1 MKNEKLQKQ
10 QQLFVRY
17 NILTVFMLG
26 CKKGW
31 LVWSN
36 KGKVGESQVVM
47 KLKKERVEKKEV
59 IEKENKGSVE

>member
-10 QQLFVRY
+10 QPQLFVRY

-36 KGKVGESQVVM
+36 KWKVRDEFGGTGR
-47 KLKKERVEKKEV
+47 LRVF
-59 IEKENKGSVE
+59 